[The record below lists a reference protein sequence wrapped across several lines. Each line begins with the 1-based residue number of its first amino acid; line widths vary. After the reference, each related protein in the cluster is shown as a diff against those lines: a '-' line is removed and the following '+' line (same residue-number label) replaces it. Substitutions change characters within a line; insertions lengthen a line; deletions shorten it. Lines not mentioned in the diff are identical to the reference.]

1 MPERYSHIRM
11 APKRRAL
18 EALFLKP
25 APQAEECA
33 SAVTIEEQSLNDA
46 PTKVPTVGESKLIQ

>member
-25 APQAEECA
+25 APEAEECA
-33 SAVTIEEQSLNDA
+33 SAVAIEEQSLNGA
-46 PTKVPTVGESKLIQ
+46 PRKSPQRANRS